1 VEADAAAV
9 FLCGKSN

>member
-1 VEADAAAV
+1 VEADAASV